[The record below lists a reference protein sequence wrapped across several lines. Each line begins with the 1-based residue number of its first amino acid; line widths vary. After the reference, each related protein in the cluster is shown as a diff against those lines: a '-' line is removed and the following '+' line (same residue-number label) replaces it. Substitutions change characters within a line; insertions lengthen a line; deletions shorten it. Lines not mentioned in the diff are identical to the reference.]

1 MATLTGM
8 VDLLRDWTPEAGATL
23 GRLCEAIARIR
34 RADVLDEPMFR
45 HALGELL
52 FFSCSF
58 FLNFFFF
65 LVCLLVCLFLL
76 KIIFNGSHLGRK
88 VHTIYIPEYDGH
100 PTILTN
106 EHSNMAYTRST
117 IYMYIHCTIYIQKA
131 FTGIQHYTF
140 CTI

>member
-1 MATLTGM
+1 MLGVGYVRMATLTGM

-65 LVCLLVCLFLL
+65 CSLFACLFVFIENYFQWLSFRQKGTYYL
-76 KIIFNGSHLGRK
+76 
-88 VHTIYIPEYDGH
+88 HT
-100 PTILTN
+100 
-106 EHSNMAYTRST
+106 
-117 IYMYIHCTIYIQKA
+117 
-131 FTGIQHYTF
+131 
-140 CTI
+140 